1 MPQFDNAYY
10 QQLPGFYTALNPTPL
25 KDARLLYHSEPL
37 ARELGLDESWFTQDK
52 TPIWAGETLLPGM
65 QPLAQVYSGHQF
77 GVWAGQLGDGRGI
90 LLGEQVLADGS
101 HRDWHLKGAGLT
113 PYSRMG
119 DGRAVLRSVIR
130 EFLASEALHHLG
142 IPTTR
147 ALTIVTSRQ
156 PVFREQPERGAMLM
170 RVAESHVRFGH
181 FEHFYYRKQP
191 EQVRQLADFVIA
203 RHWPQLQDQA
213 ERYLLWFTD
222 VVERTAR
229 LIAHWQ
235 TVGFAHGVMN
245 TDNMSILGIT
255 IDYGPYGFLDD
266 YQPGYICNHSDHQGR
281 YAFDNQPAVALWNLH
296 RLAQTLSGLMTTEQ
310 LQQALAAYEPA
321 LMRAYGEQMR
331 AKLGFFTPTA
341 QDNDVLTGLLSLM
354 AQEGRDY
361 TRTFRLL
368 SDTEQQQAQSPLRD
382 EFIDRAAFD
391 SWYQQ
396 YRQRLQQEQVSDEE
410 RQRAMKAVNPR
421 LILRNYRRSRRL
433 KTRSKTTWA
442 VCSGCIRPCCGRS
455 TMRRNMTI
463 SPCCR
468 RTGANIWRFP
478 APAEMK
484 KGRLMA
490 PLTLLTQVDL
500 RQRHFGMMHHA
511 EIGLIPAGEDLRLQH
526 LLRRAARHQTPL
538 MQQQDPIG
546 VQRGQIKI
554 VQHAADAQRLL
565 ARQRAQQAQGVL
577 LVVQIQRRGRLVE
590 K

>member
-37 ARELGLDESWFTQDK
+37 ARELGLDDSWFTQDK

-119 DGRAVLRSVIR
+119 DGRAVLRSVVR

-147 ALTIVTSRQ
+147 ALTIVTSQQ
-156 PVFREQPERGAMLM
+156 PVYREQPERGAMLL

-213 ERYLLWFTD
+213 DRYLLWFTD

-296 RLAQTLSGLMTTEQ
+296 RLAQTLSGLMTAEQ

-368 SDTEQQQAQSPLRD
+368 GETEQQQAQSPLRD

-391 SWYQQ
+391 AWYQQ
-396 YRQRLQQEQVSDEE
+396 YRQRLQQEQVSDAE

-421 LILRNYRRSRRL
+421 LILRNYL
-433 KTRSKTTWA
+433 
-442 VCSGCIRPCCGRS
+442 
-455 TMRRNMTI
+455 
-463 SPCCR
+463 
-468 RTGANIWRFP
+468 
-478 APAEMK
+478 
-484 KGRLMA
+484 
-490 PLTLLTQVDL
+490 
-500 RQRHFGMMHHA
+500 
-511 EIGLIPAGEDLRLQH
+511 
-526 LLRRAARHQTPL
+526 
-538 MQQQDPIG
+538 
-546 VQRGQIKI
+546 
-554 VQHAADAQRLL
+554 
-565 ARQRAQQAQGVL
+565 AQQAIKDAEKDDV
-577 LVVQIQRRGRLVE
+577 GRLQRLHQALLRPFDDAPE
-590 K
+590 YDDLAALPPDWGKHLEISCSS

>member
-37 ARELGLDESWFTQDK
+37 ARELGLDDSWFTQDK

-119 DGRAVLRSVIR
+119 DGRAVLRSVVR

-147 ALTIVTSRQ
+147 ALTIVTSQQ
-156 PVFREQPERGAMLM
+156 PVYREQPERGAMLL

-203 RHWPQLQDQA
+203 RYWPQLQDQA
-213 ERYLLWFTD
+213 DRYLLWFTD

-296 RLAQTLSGLMTTEQ
+296 RLAQTLSGLMTAEQ

-368 SDTEQQQAQSPLRD
+368 GETEQQQAQSPLRD

-391 SWYQQ
+391 AWYQQ
-396 YRQRLQQEQVSDEE
+396 YRQRLQQEQVSDAE

-421 LILRNYRRSRRL
+421 LILRNYL
-433 KTRSKTTWA
+433 
-442 VCSGCIRPCCGRS
+442 
-455 TMRRNMTI
+455 
-463 SPCCR
+463 
-468 RTGANIWRFP
+468 
-478 APAEMK
+478 
-484 KGRLMA
+484 
-490 PLTLLTQVDL
+490 
-500 RQRHFGMMHHA
+500 
-511 EIGLIPAGEDLRLQH
+511 
-526 LLRRAARHQTPL
+526 
-538 MQQQDPIG
+538 
-546 VQRGQIKI
+546 
-554 VQHAADAQRLL
+554 
-565 ARQRAQQAQGVL
+565 AQQAIKDAEKDDV
-577 LVVQIQRRGRLVE
+577 GRLQRLHQALLRPFDDAPE
-590 K
+590 YDDLAALPPDWGKHLEISCSS